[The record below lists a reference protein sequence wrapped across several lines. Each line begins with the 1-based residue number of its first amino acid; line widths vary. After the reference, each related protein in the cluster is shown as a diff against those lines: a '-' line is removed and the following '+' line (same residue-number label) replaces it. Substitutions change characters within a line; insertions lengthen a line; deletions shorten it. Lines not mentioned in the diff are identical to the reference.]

1 VGERS
6 GVSTGS
12 LRAGLKFYGD
22 CLRDAWRGSWDMA
35 NAWAPTAG
43 LLVLWG
49 GARLA
54 GYDIPLPVEPDRSAL
69 VIAVLFIVAA
79 WIAVFLVQ
87 LIAAPP
93 KIAASIAARATAA
106 APVAVR
112 ALPRVDAPASPAP
125 ALTLRLHDQIEEVRA
140 VDTAGDVLPTARAYL
155 ARVTNG
161 GDHLVRRCQ
170 IFFVAPTHIQVVSGP
185 FDLAPGA
192 QRDLPVL
199 RIIDRSDEPHAL
211 AYFLDSETWHV
222 AQGQAA
228 WLPEP
233 GRFKLKVLSANASPA
248 VLEVDLSCTV
258 AKPEAWTLVEA
269 AVPDSAPLP
278 ETTGRD
284 RAAWAGAAIPAPEAS
299 LGD

>member
-1 VGERS
+1 
-6 GVSTGS
+6 
-12 LRAGLKFYGD
+12 
-22 CLRDAWRGSWDMA
+22 
-35 NAWAPTAG
+35 
-43 LLVLWG
+43 
-49 GARLA
+49 
-54 GYDIPLPVEPDRSAL
+54 
-69 VIAVLFIVAA
+69 
-79 WIAVFLVQ
+79 
-87 LIAAPP
+87 
-93 KIAASIAARATAA
+93 
-106 APVAVR
+106 
-112 ALPRVDAPASPAP
+112 
-125 ALTLRLHDQIEEVRA
+125 
-140 VDTAGDVLPTARAYL
+140 
-155 ARVTNG
+155 
-161 GDHLVRRCQ
+161 
-170 IFFVAPTHIQVVSGP
+170 
-185 FDLAPGA
+185 
-192 QRDLPVL
+192 VL